1 MSNVVLEPK
10 MLSGLVAV
18 PPSKSAAHRAV
29 ICAALAQGVSV
40 KETVEL

>member
-18 PPSKSAAHRAV
+18 PPSKV
-29 ICAALAQGVSV
+29 PPIEPLSV
-40 KETVEL
+40 RHWLRE